1 VNIINENRDHRDALH
16 PNLVEHHGSRLTET
30 AHGGTVV
37 PMVMEFV
44 ASGSLAG
51 LLRRAGTLREPVAT
65 VYVRDVLC
73 VLEYLHRSGVCHRD
87 INSEN
92 ILVSPEG
99 RCDDRLRREQG
110 PVSEYRGRVDDAQ
123 HLRRKMFG
131 VSLFPKAHR
140 SATTAGIIAPV
151 RVRST
156 LSDGSRRR
164 AQRVSVVFELV
175 AFKDTVRGRGQRCP
189 RGRRPH
195 RLHLLR

>member
-1 VNIINENRDHRDALH
+1 
-16 PNLVEHHGSRLTET
+16 
-30 AHGGTVV
+30 
-37 PMVMEFV
+37 
-44 ASGSLAG
+44 
-51 LLRRAGTLREPVAT
+51 VAT

-87 INSEN
+87 IKSEN
-92 ILVSPEG
+92 ILVPPEG

-110 PVSEYRGRVDDAQ
+110 PVSEYRGRIDDAQ

-140 SATTAGIIAPV
+140 SAKTAGIIAPV

-164 AQRVSVVFELV
+164 AQQVSVVFELV
-175 AFKDTVRGRGQRCP
+175 AFKDTVAAAAVSVALAEDDRTVCTCCGNDQR
-189 RGRRPH
+189 RAAASRR
-195 RLHLLR
+195 